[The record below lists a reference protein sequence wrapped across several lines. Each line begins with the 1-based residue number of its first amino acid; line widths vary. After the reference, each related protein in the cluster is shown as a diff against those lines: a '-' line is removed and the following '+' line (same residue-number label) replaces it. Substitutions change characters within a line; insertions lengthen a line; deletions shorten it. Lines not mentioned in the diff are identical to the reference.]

1 MMDFQRK
8 LSEVERNLA
17 LMRKEETRGIGQRQ
31 YDHHLSGFL
40 SAAYSVTDGM
50 LRQGDPAIAGK
61 FKTWKAALST
71 EQTILYDFMRTERK
85 AEVHGSGSHRRVKIK
100 QEPIAGSYTD
110 PAGGGTVETSSPP
123 ATLGF
128 PAPTAVVEKYE
139 YISTIG
145 GVERKTT
152 EACSEGLAL
161 LTEMV
166 RQCLSGVS

>member
-8 LSEVERNLA
+8 LSEAERNLA
-17 LMRKEETRGIGQRQ
+17 LMRKEETRGIGERS

-40 SAAYSVTDGM
+40 NAAYSVADGM
-50 LRQGDPAIAGK
+50 PNQGDPAIAGK

-71 EQTILYDFMRTERK
+71 EQTALYDFMRADRN
-85 AEVHGSGSHRRVKIK
+85 AEVHGSGSCRRVKIK
-100 QEPIAGSYTD
+100 QEPILGSYTD
-110 PAGGGTVETSSPP
+110 PAGGGTVAPSSSP

-139 YISTIG
+139 YVSTIG

-161 LTEMV
+161 LREMV
-166 RQCLSGVS
+166 QQCLSGAS